1 MNPLPA
7 HPNSYYVP
15 KPRFQMQLLQIF
27 DVKIQ
32 IIIIIISQNLKQK
45 RLPFLKRS
53 FKEYISIRLCYHLP
67 VTYVNTNLSYDPDR
81 KKRGVPN

>member
-27 DVKIQ
+27 DVK
-32 IIIIIISQNLKQK
+32 SK
-45 RLPFLKRS
+45 
-53 FKEYISIRLCYHLP
+53 
-67 VTYVNTNLSYDPDR
+67 
-81 KKRGVPN
+81 